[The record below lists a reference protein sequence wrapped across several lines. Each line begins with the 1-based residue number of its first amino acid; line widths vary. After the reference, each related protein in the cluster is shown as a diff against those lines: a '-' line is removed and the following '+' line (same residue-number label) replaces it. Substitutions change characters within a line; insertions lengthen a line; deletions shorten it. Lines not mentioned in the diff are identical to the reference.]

1 MRRWQV
7 ATTAVLALITGTV
20 IGLAVSPGGSAG
32 SPTEATKEVATE
44 PIVPADS
51 GELGPTAVRAGMPVG
66 FAQTEQGARA
76 AALTY
81 SGASQLWLYFTDEE
95 IEEAVAA
102 IATPTAAP
110 SLAREVVG
118 EVGVAREALS
128 ASPGRV
134 WWIVR
139 PLATRVESFTPDRA
153 RISVW
158 TVTVLSAADVALP
171 QSEWIT
177 VTVELV
183 WSDGDWLVEAITD
196 AAGPTPMLGPRDQ
209 PWQPEPL
216 DDALEG
222 FERVE
227 VGEL

>member
-1 MRRWQV
+1 MKRWQV
-7 ATTAVLALITGTV
+7 ATAAVLALVAGTV
-20 IGLAVSPGGSAG
+20 IGLAAGPGGPGG
-32 SPTEATKEVATE
+32 SPTEVTKEAATA
-44 PIVPADS
+44 PTVPANS
-51 GELGPTAVRAGMPVG
+51 TELGPTAVRAGMPVG
-66 FAQTEQGARA
+66 FSRTEPGARA
-76 AALTY
+76 AAMTY
-81 SGASQLWLYFTDEE
+81 SAASQLWLYFTDEE

-102 IATPTAAP
+102 IAAPPAAP
-110 SLAREVVG
+110 SLTREVVG
-118 EVGVAREALS
+118 EVGVAREALA

-134 WWIVR
+134 WWVVR
-139 PLATRVESFTPDRA
+139 PLATRVEAFTPDRA

-196 AAGPTPMLGPRDQ
+196 TAGPTPMLGPRDQ

>member
-1 MRRWQV
+1 MKRWHV
-7 ATTAVLALITGTV
+7 ATAAVLALVAGTV
-20 IGLAVSPGGSAG
+20 IGLAASPGGSGG
-32 SPTEATKEVATE
+32 SPTEVTE
-44 PIVPADS
+44 EASTAPTVPAES
-51 GELGPTAVRAGMPVG
+51 TNLGPTAVRAGMPVG
-66 FAQTEQGARA
+66 FARTEQGARA
-76 AALTY
+76 AAMTY
-81 SGASQLWLYFTDEE
+81 SGASQLWLYFADVE

-110 SLAREVVG
+110 SLTREVVG
-118 EVGVAREALS
+118 EVGVAREALA

-139 PLATRVESFTPDRA
+139 PLATRVEAFTPDRA

-158 TVTVLSAADVALP
+158 TVTVLSATDVALP

-183 WSDGDWLVEAITD
+183 WSDGDWLVSAITD

-209 PWQPEPL
+209 PWQSEPL

-222 FERVE
+222 FERIQ
-227 VGEL
+227 VGEM